1 MAQRPHVPRSLRR
14 GLAALSD
21 PVCLLE
27 SVARVPAVLRRRAR
41 GARALWETRA
51 LWKKRNWSLALL
63 ACSIGCFPTSDG
75 LEPPLDRLYFPVGVA
90 LSAGGDQLYVAS
102 SNFDLQYN
110 SGSLL
115 VLDAKAI
122 REHLPTACRDDDD
135 CPAEQRCDDGTEGGS
150 GATFLCVDEQGSPC
164 GDLGVQS
171 HADRSLSPGP
181 CQALPL
187 RDSEL
192 VLAGA
197 RIAPFATD
205 LAYSLLPG
213 GEGARVYVSVRGD
226 ATLHWA
232 DVRDDVNGVGPHLD
246 CGQDNPLRRCDEN
259 HRRGNQSNE
268 ETPRGERMP
277 TEPSWLGVSPDGEVI
292 LVPHQINGSISVF
305 THSARGPRLRDVLT
319 GLGPN
324 PMAVAAVPPPRLVTE
339 GDAQPSQRFLV
350 SFRESGTAQTRIEL
364 FEYQS
369 EPPAGY
375 PHLLRRGSELATIN
389 NPGQDARGI
398 AVDASVR
405 EACEASCDA
414 DCVADAEASSC
425 VTCLARCAAVPLD
438 VYVANRSPASLLIG
452 QTRPNISAQFT
463 DDVPDLSLVEPLRG
477 GPSRVVVGDVI
488 GVDGSPQRRVFVLAF
503 DARWMYVYDPQLR
516 RVETRLATGR
526 GPQGVAIDSA
536 RGLGYVVHFTDS
548 FISVV
553 DLDRRHATYGQVLM
567 NVGTPTLPQSA
578 N

>member
-1 MAQRPHVPRSLRR
+1 MRELVERVLSVRPGPKR
-14 GLAALSD
+14 GKRGGATLTACVAPLL
-21 PVCLLE
+21 CLL
-27 SVARVPAVLRRRAR
+27 A
-41 GARALWETRA
+41 
-51 LWKKRNWSLALL
+51 
-63 ACSIGCFPTSDG
+63 CFPTSDG

-90 LSAGGDQLYVAS
+90 LSAGGNQLYVAS

-122 REHLPTACRDDDD
+122 RAHLPTPCRSDDD
-135 CPAEQRCDDGTEGGS
+135 CSSGRRCDDGAQGDS
-150 GATFLCVDEQGSPC
+150 AATFLCVDDQGSPC

-171 HADRSLSPGP
+171 LADRFFAPGP

-187 RDSEL
+187 RESEL
-192 VLAGA
+192 VLDGA

-232 DVRDDVNGVGPHLD
+232 DVRDDINDVGPDLD
-246 CGQDNPLRRCDEN
+246 CGQDNRSRRCDEN
-259 HRRGNQSNE
+259 HRRGNQDDE

-277 TEPSWLGVSPDGEVI
+277 TEPSWLGVSSDGEVI

-305 THSARGPRLRDVLT
+305 THTARGPRLRDVLT

-324 PMAVAAVPPPRLVTE
+324 PMAAAAVPPPRLLTYGGE
-339 GDAQPSQRFLV
+339 QPAQRFLV
-350 SFRESGTAQTRIEL
+350 SFREAGTAQTRVEL
-364 FEYQS
+364 FEYQH
-369 EPPAGY
+369 EPAAGY
-375 PHLLRRGSELATIN
+375 PHLVRRGSELATIS

-405 EACEASCDA
+405 QRCEAECDSQCEQEAEACESCL
-414 DCVADAEASSC
+414 S
-425 VTCLARCAAVPLD
+425 RCAAVPLD
-438 VYVANRSPASLLIG
+438 VYIANRSPASLLIG
-452 QTRPNISAQFT
+452 KTRPNVSAQLT
-463 DDVPDLSLVEPLRG
+463 DDIPDISLVEPLRG

-488 GVDGSPQRRVFVLAF
+488 GTDGSPQSRVFVLAF
-503 DARWMYVYDPQLR
+503 DTRGLYIYDPHFGR
-516 RVETRLATGR
+516 IEARLTTGR

-536 RGLGYVVHFTDS
+536 RGLGYIVHFTDS

-553 DLDRRHATYGQVLM
+553 DLDRRHATYGQVLL
-567 NVGTPTLPQSA
+567 NVGTPTPPQSA